1 MTRLTKELIEKDGQ
15 QSQKSSFK
23 RLFKGGRTHP
33 GTASEADTMSHMTM
47 PTKKKKDRMPA
58 VVIGAALFGSFGAC
72 FGAIADGYLARAEIE
87 RLAEET
93 KEIQRQNEKR
103 RNYGFQVD
111 MLEDPSVVLEQA
123 RHAQAVK
130 AQLNRIEE

>member
-1 MTRLTKELIEKDGQ
+1 MASSGLAKEVLERNDK
-15 QSQKSSFK
+15 QSSSKLKSFF
-23 RLFKGGRTHP
+23 RGHRTHP
-33 GTASEADTMSHMTM
+33 GTPSEADTSSGMSCQ
-47 PTKKKKDRMPA
+47 TKKKNRIPG

-93 KEIQRQNEKR
+93 KEIQRQNERR

-111 MLEDPSVVLEQA
+111 MLEDPKTVLERA
-123 RHAQAVK
+123 SRTDALK
-130 AQLNRIEE
+130 ANLKRIEE